1 MYSSIYIYIYIYIYV
16 YIHTYVYIGAQ
27 DLTTEKLTTQIVVL
41 CVGFALEIADPKTME
56 WKSLKH
62 TLGKPYLCYE
72 HALFFFFL
80 DSASEPASASSR
92 SPGRPSEHPVPI
104 NTIMNKYKI
113 ESIALCILLGGG
125 AWNKFPDTTPLQ
137 LMFSS

>member
-1 MYSSIYIYIYIYIYV
+1 MIFIYIYIYI
-16 YIHTYVYIGAQ
+16 HTSSLGAQ
-27 DLTTEKLTTQIVVL
+27 DLTTENITTQIVFYAWVL
-41 CVGFALEIADPKTME
+41 LWKSQIPKTME